1 MRKNNHNNAPFP
13 EIVSGKAGW
22 KIFEDAKAPRTSNLS
37 KEMHVPLDGDCVF
50 CGINHSKMIRRHELG
65 HVKWSPQTIGKLNEH
80 EDSQSVEVCEEV
92 RVNYLLSMKQLP
104 IDKPIMCKDIWEKKC
119 VEAIYEFSEYDLIC
133 FMLAAMWFIKEDETR
148 YYWRKSANN
157 YEFTEFIDT
166 YHRIVDMSNINIPF
180 ADRLTKLRKM
190 QIEWSMQK
198 AQEIYKMILT
208 SRGSYQQTVTYR
220 KTRKAAKV
228 LASLREDFGK
238 SPEAEQVYEQLKQ
251 QSDKAK
257 QAAAN
262 KMSVSKAKEHEH
274 NLGEQS
280 LAEAEL
286 ETLQRMNS
294 LLASSDMNYEANV
307 NDMTGRWGKMDIYTP
322 ELNVN
327 LQGKIK
333 GGREYRPMD
342 YGVNP
347 KYMNRWCIDKK
358 VFKQRQRTYGGTI
371 LIDAS
376 GSMSFSGDD
385 ILEIMKLLP
394 TVTVAMYNSS
404 NNRERWSSDVGSL
417 RIIGAKGKRV
427 KQDYLDKWSGGGNL
441 VDGPALRWL
450 SKQAPSRIWVSDMYV
465 FGADNTNSANLLK
478 ECNQIMKQSG
488 ITRLADIDDVKR
500 FALQLNQL

>member
-1 MRKNNHNNAPFP
+1 MRKNNHKNAPFP

-65 HVKWSPQTIGKLNEH
+65 HVKWSPQTIGKLKDN

-92 RVNYLLSMKQLP
+92 RVNYLLSVKGLP
-104 IDKPIMCKDIWEKKC
+104 IDKPMMCEDTWAKKC
-119 VEAIYEFSEYDLIC
+119 IEAIYEYSEYDLIC
-133 FMLAAMWFIKEDETR
+133 FLLAAMWWVNPGSDTR
-148 YYWRKSANN
+148 WVWNRSADNE
-157 YEFTEFIDT
+157 EFKNFL
-166 YHRIVDMSNINIPF
+166 NIYTDICDDNVVSH

-190 QIEWSMQK
+190 QIDWALNK
-198 AQEIYKMILT
+198 AREIYKIILAT
-208 SRGSYQQTVTYR
+208 RGSYQQVVSYQKVR
-220 KTRKAAKV
+220 KGAKV
-228 LASLREDFGK
+228 LASLRDDFGEQPK
-238 SPEAEQVYEQLKQ
+238 PEEVYQQLKERADKLKQ
-251 QSDKAK
+251 QKQNQMSVKDMKQ
-257 QAAAN
+257 QAA
-262 KMSVSKAKEHEH
+262 EE
-274 NLGEQS
+274 GEQT
-280 LAEAEL
+280 LAESEL
-286 ETLQRMNS
+286 ETKQQMSN
-294 LLASSDMNYEANV
+294 LLAGSDMNYNPDEN
-307 NDMTGRWGKMDIYTP
+307 NMTGRWGKMDIYTP
-322 ELNVN
+322 DLSVN

-376 GSMSFSGDD
+376 GSMRFSGDD
-385 ILEIMKLLP
+385 ILEIMQLLP
-394 TVTVAMYNSS
+394 AVTVAMYNSS
-404 NNRERWSSDVGSL
+404 NNRERWSHDTGSL

-427 KQDYLDKWSGGGNL
+427 NEDYLQKWSGGGNL

-450 SKQAPSRIWVSDMYV
+450 SKQAPARIWVSDMYV
-465 FGADNTNSANLLK
+465 FGADNTSAANLLK
-478 ECNQIMKQSG
+478 ECNQIMVRSG

-500 FALQLNQL
+500 FALELNQL